1 MLSGDQRILSEK
13 PQYMSDSRQSVSSA
27 TYFFRHAPDTVYV
40 TELRGSAQE
49 ICGWQSAVA
58 YVFPFESP
66 GTRMDSESAERFLN
80 LLRAKDRDPLQTALL
95 RMGLIRRED
104 DPVLPRELSI
114 ARLPTLLTGFCACFR
129 LRQEYKG
136 FRYLG
141 TCRIFCRRGTCPHEL
156 CARSLDGER
165 ECAWRADQNGPRRK
179 NRNASSPLMRSRWRS
194 WVPSGN
200 TSPQCRL
207 LRRCARRNS

>member
-13 PQYMSDSRQSVSSA
+13 PQYMSNSRQSVPSA
-27 TYFFRHAPDTVYV
+27 KYIFRHAPVIVYV

-66 GTRMDSESAERFLN
+66 STRMDSKSAERFLN
-80 LLRAKDRDPLQTALL
+80 LLRAKDGDPLQTALS

-104 DPVLPRELSI
+104 NPVMPRELSI

-141 TCRIFCRRGTCPHEL
+141 TCRIFCRRGTCPPEFSAL
-156 CARSLDGER
+156 SLDGER
-165 ECAWRADQNGPRRK
+165 ECAWRAHQNGPRRK
-179 NRNASSPLMRSRWRS
+179 NGNASSR
-194 WVPSGN
+194 VDG
-200 TSPQCRL
+200 
-207 LRRCARRNS
+207 AVG